1 MEDDSGDV
9 YEVDIILDED
19 LTYKGSD
26 DTDTEPYEE
35 SAADPGMA
43 STGEPP
49 KDLPEDSPDD
59 PGPTS
64 PGIRSETL
72 PAGLDA
78 GEPTAHE
85 AAAESAAPG
94 EAPGTGTGDE
104 TVLDEIR
111 EIGRRI
117 DQIEDHF
124 EGKLKYDEHKNRIID
139 DLHSQL
145 QDFREGIIK
154 KHLVSIVSDLI
165 KIIDDTRKF
174 KAHYETGHR
183 PEDTTERLLD
193 FIGQISSDLEDLFTF
208 QGIFPYNCP
217 GNQYDAVRQRIIRKI
232 PTDDPAKNRL
242 VAESLRPGYE
252 WEGKVI
258 RPEMVAIYILNDQP
272 NGEATDS

>member
-1 MEDDSGDV
+1 MNYKENDDSGKKSSVEDDSGDV
-9 YEVDIILDED
+9 YEVDIVLDED
-19 LTYKGSD
+19 LTYKGSE
-26 DTDTEPYEE
+26 DTDAGPYQE
-35 SAADPGMA
+35 SPAE
-43 STGEPP
+43 TGLE
-49 KDLPEDSPDD
+49 DLH
-59 PGPTS
+59 
-64 PGIRSETL
+64 
-72 PAGLDA
+72 A
-78 GEPTAHE
+78 GEPSPLE
-85 AAAESAAPG
+85 ASPEPA
-94 EAPGTGTGDE
+94 GTGSE
-104 TVLDEIR
+104 KEAVLDEIR
-111 EIGRRI
+111 VLGRRI
-117 DQIEDHF
+117 DQLAGHF

-139 DLHSQL
+139 DLHGQL

-258 RPEMVAIYILNDQP
+258 RPEMVAVYIVNDQP
-272 NGEATDS
+272 NGEAIES